1 MVSFFAKVL
10 AALALFPLLSFLLI
24 SGSIYFK
31 TKDKK
36 EAIQKAIPFTTFLLL
51 ISVQTT
57 ITQIWDVHLWWL
69 LFIFISIIGIG
80 LLCLQY
86 TIRGEINYQRLW
98 QGTVRLTF
106 LFFLPI
112 HILLFIWVFIQSAI
126 KATI

>member
-1 MVSFFAKVL
+1 MVSFFASVL
-10 AALALFPLLSFLLI
+10 ASLALFPLLSFLLI
-24 SGSIYFK
+24 SGGIYLK
-31 TKDKK
+31 NKNKK

-69 LFIFISIIGIG
+69 LFIFISIIAIG
-80 LLCLQY
+80 LLYLQY

-112 HILLFIWVFIQSAI
+112 HILLFLWVFIQSAI